1 MCFEWFNLKLIIS
14 DSFLLLWYR
23 LVLFLFISEF
33 TCPADCSGAGSCDV
47 SVGECSCDVGR
58 HGSDCSSKLGYF
70 CFIVKKVSP
79 AYFVFQSLIVLLME
93 HVQIKEVVMIQQ
105 EPVFAMMD
113 LKEWFVKVTN

>member
-1 MCFEWFNLKLIIS
+1 MISVYFLIY
-14 DSFLLLWYR
+14 LC
-23 LVLFLFISEF
+23 LFISEF

-70 CFIVKKVSP
+70 CFIVKKVTP

-105 EPVFAMMD
+105 EPVFVMKD
-113 LKEWFVKVTN
+113 LKE